1 MTNNLKDHI
10 PVLLEEA
17 ITGLS
22 IKKGGIY
29 LDCTFGR
36 GGHSKEILKNLGPN
50 GRLISMDKDQAA
62 IDSAQ
67 KINDKRFEIIN
78 SNFSQMGE
86 VLKKKKLKNLME
98 Y

>member
-1 MTNNLKDHI
+1 MKNNSIEHI
-10 PVLLEEA
+10 PVLLKES
-17 ITGLS
+17 IIGLS

-36 GGHSKEILKNLGPN
+36 GGHSREILKNLGPN
-50 GRLISMDKDQAA
+50 GRLISMDKDRAA
-62 IDSAQ
+62 IKSAKQ
-67 KINDKRFEIIN
+67 ISDKRFEIVN